1 VGIERDRNTPVIRKI
16 AKLANVVKEN
26 DKDRAERD
34 YILTTLEKMEEY
46 DCFFDFDPTEKD
58 IDLIS

>member
-1 VGIERDRNTPVIRKI
+1 MGIERDRNTPVIRKI

-34 YILTTLEKMEEY
+34 YILTTLEKMGEY